1 MNRMSRR
8 EKSFGARS
16 FGSSF
21 VLILG
26 MAWSVA
32 SPAEQLPVFKLAE
45 PKVDQSRATVILAN
59 LQREKPGFPAK
70 SEDNG
75 SVFIASAGSK
85 EVEVYKAS
93 GGVFLRDTK
102 QLWNPNLRPQL
113 PSREKAKVL
122 ADKFLAENK
131 LLPGEDG
138 HVKVS
143 FAEFTETGVA
153 ADIPGKLDKKI
164 LDIQANYKADLLIE
178 KTTGQ
183 KLVMPVVGGGG
194 DFKVAIGDRGAVIGF
209 LGGWRPIA
217 EIASTEEILPKTEA
231 EAKFKGVVGN
241 ANVTKIESFLA
252 YYSAPAYEQQ
262 NILAPVWVVKAEA
275 KFGDQKVRVRNG
287 IIAATKYGP
296 TWPEIP
302 TKTRIKEEQPGPR
315 SLDKDESQQS
325 RLDLLF
331 TSAYAQSAPEA
342 GTSWIGP
349 SQGLGGSP
357 ANAQGFVD
365 GLAAAGWNINFN
377 WGEANAWESDWNS
390 NDDNWVDAADFVFY
404 TGHANSDGW
413 VLNTPNDTFLH
424 FSEVGA
430 TPGSPND
437 RLGQSDLEWIIIA
450 ACGPHQS
457 NHFVG
462 SVGNAFDRWRG
473 MFDGLHVFLGYGAVT
488 YDNTTEG
495 SRVVE
500 LAGAGWPV
508 IDAWFRAAWE
518 IQPSTN
524 GYSAPDGPTIYV
536 TAMYAHKGSHETR
549 TDHIWGTGTTAS
561 DPVNPGQ
568 QRYLMWSGT

>member
-217 EIASTEEILPKTEA
+217 EIASTEEILPKAEA

-241 ANVTKIESFLA
+241 ANVTK
-252 YYSAPAYEQQ
+252 
-262 NILAPVWVVKAEA
+262 
-275 KFGDQKVRVRNG
+275 D
-287 IIAATKYGP
+287 
-296 TWPEIP
+296 
-302 TKTRIKEEQPGPR
+302 RIV
-315 SLDKDESQQS
+315 S
-325 RLDLLF
+325 RLLL
-331 TSAYAQSAPEA
+331 
-342 GTSWIGP
+342 
-349 SQGLGGSP
+349 
-357 ANAQGFVD
+357 
-365 GLAAAGWNINFN
+365 
-377 WGEANAWESDWNS
+377 
-390 NDDNWVDAADFVFY
+390 
-404 TGHANSDGW
+404 
-413 VLNTPNDTFLH
+413 
-424 FSEVGA
+424 GA
-430 TPGSPND
+430 
-437 RLGQSDLEWIIIA
+437 RL
-450 ACGPHQS
+450 
-457 NHFVG
+457 
-462 SVGNAFDRWRG
+462 
-473 MFDGLHVFLGYGAVT
+473 
-488 YDNTTEG
+488 
-495 SRVVE
+495 
-500 LAGAGWPV
+500 
-508 IDAWFRAAWE
+508 
-518 IQPSTN
+518 
-524 GYSAPDGPTIYV
+524 
-536 TAMYAHKGSHETR
+536 
-549 TDHIWGTGTTAS
+549 
-561 DPVNPGQ
+561 
-568 QRYLMWSGT
+568 